1 MFQRKSEFKYVTKN
15 TPPEELLAECR
26 RLKNLVCQLRFRK
39 NTQKKRKGE
48 VRQQWKHK
56 YLKLQW
62 KLFKESQRVYGKQMQ
77 IDKMKTK
84 SMVQLQKGRKY
95 GYRAALRK
103 INKTNYKVKHLARFL
118 FHTDTVM
125 RIYNIDF
132 REYAFIMWAGRYDF
146 FDKRDFDITCGDV
159 EIEFYRTVN
168 RMMKRGLV
176 SYIMNKP
183 GSARRIFALTG
194 TGIEMYN
201 KISKF
206 TNKFLKGDTGTSGIR
221 DNIQNA

>member
-48 VRQQWKHK
+48 VREEWKKK
-56 YLKLQW
+56 YLKLSW
-62 KLFKESQRVYGKQMQ
+62 KLFKESQRVYGKEEQLK
-77 IDKMKTK
+77 KMKVRVMIQQK
-84 SMVQLQKGRKY
+84 KGRRS
-95 GYRAALRK
+95 GYNEALRRVK
-103 INKTNYKVKHLARFL
+103 STNYKVKHLAKFL

-125 RIYNIDF
+125 RIYNLDF

-146 FDKRDFDITCGDV
+146 FDKKDFDISVGEV
-159 EIEFYRTVN
+159 ELEFYRTIN
-168 RMMKRGLV
+168 KMMKRGFV
-176 SYIMNKP
+176 TYVMNKP
-183 GSARRIFALTG
+183 GSARRIFALSG
-194 TGIEMYN
+194 TGVDMYN

-206 TNKFLKGDTGTSGIR
+206 TNKFLKSDTGASGLR
-221 DNIQNA
+221 NNIQDS